1 MFDCGDIITSPW
13 GKGVVLGNCGTA
25 GGVYILWVDFNAHGF
40 GRAPFR
46 LENAYED
53 EEDAKYYGKVGRI
66 ADMRP
71 ILDRIRAGTGTG
83 GE

>member
-1 MFDCGDIITSPW
+1 MLKSGDIIKAPW
-13 GKGVVLGNCGTA
+13 GRGIVLDNCGCA
-25 GGVYILWVDFNAHGF
+25 QGVYILWVDFNAHGF

-46 LENAYED
+46 LENVYED
-53 EEDAKYYGKVGRI
+53 EESVKYFEKCGEV

-71 ILDRIRAGTGTG
+71 ILDRIRAETGTG